1 MTRLTDKAVLLTG
14 GGSGIGLATA
24 RLLLD
29 QGAKV
34 AITGRNRAKLEAAA
48 AELRSPETLFTY
60 AADLADPVQVQQ
72 LVTAVNGW
80 MGPID
85 LLVANAG
92 VNIKQRQFRELTTES
107 WRQLLDGN
115 LEAAFQVTTAVLPQM
130 RERGQGLI
138 IYINSISGKRANP
151 LAGVGYIA
159 AKFALRGMA
168 SGLAAEEREAGI
180 RVTSIFPGEVNTP
193 LLDQRPEEVSADRR
207 ATMLQ
212 PEDVANAVLFVAGLP
227 AHVSIPELV
236 IIPANAQ
243 YI

>member
-48 AELRSPETLFTY
+48 AELRSPETLFTH
-60 AADLADPVQVQQ
+60 AADLSDPAQVQE
-72 LVTAVNGW
+72 LITAVNGW

-85 LLVANAG
+85 ILVANAG
-92 VNIKQRQFRELTTES
+92 VNIKQRRFRELTSET
-107 WRQLLDGN
+107 WRQLLAGN
-115 LEAAFQVTTAVLPQM
+115 LEAAFQTTLAVLPQM

-151 LAGVGYIA
+151 LGGVGYIA
-159 AKFALRGMA
+159 AKFALRGLA
-168 SGLAAEEREAGI
+168 SGLGAEEHEAGI

-193 LLDQRPEEVSADRR
+193 LLDQRPEEVSIERR
-207 ATMLQ
+207 ASMLQ
-212 PEDVANAVLFVAGLP
+212 PEDVASAVLFVAGLP
-227 AHVSIPELV
+227 PHVCIPEMV
-236 IIPANAQ
+236 IIPANAT

>member
-1 MTRLTDKAVLLTG
+1 MTRLANKAVLITG

-24 RLLLD
+24 RMLLD
-29 QGAKV
+29 LGARV
-34 AITGRNRAKLEAAA
+34 AITGRNLAKLEAAA
-48 AELRSPETLFTY
+48 AELRAPESLFTHP
-60 AADLADPVQVQQ
+60 ADLANPDQVRD
-72 LVTAVNGW
+72 LLTAVNGW

-85 LLVANAG
+85 ILVANAG
-92 VNIKQRQFRELTTES
+92 VNIKQRQFRELTNES
-107 WRQLLDGN
+107 WRQLMDGN
-115 LEAAFQVTTAVLPQM
+115 LEAAYQTTTAVLPQM
-130 RERGQGLI
+130 RERGEGLI

-151 LAGVGYIA
+151 LGGVGYIA

-168 SGLAAEEREAGI
+168 AGLGAEERLAGI

-212 PEDVANAVLFVAGLP
+212 PEDVASAVVFVAGLP
-227 AHVSIPELV
+227 VHVSIPEMV
-236 IIPANAQ
+236 ITPANAQ

>member
-1 MTRLTDKAVLLTG
+1 MLRLTDKAVLITG

-29 QGAKV
+29 QGARV
-34 AITGRNRAKLEAAA
+34 AITGRNRAKLESAA
-48 AELRSPETLFTY
+48 AELRSPETLFTH
-60 AADLADPVQVQQ
+60 AADLADPVQVHE
-72 LVTAVNGW
+72 LITAVNGW

-85 LLVANAG
+85 ILIANAG
-92 VNIKQRQFRELTTES
+92 VNIKQRQFRDLTSET

-115 LEAAFQVTTAVLPQM
+115 LEAAFQTTAAVLPQM

-151 LAGVGYIA
+151 LGGVGYIA

-168 SGLAAEEREAGI
+168 SGLGAEEREAGI
-180 RVTSIFPGEVNTP
+180 RVTSLFPGEVNTP

-207 ATMLQ
+207 ANMLQ
-212 PEDVANAVLFVAGLP
+212 PEDVAAAVAFIAGLP
-227 AHVSIPELV
+227 GHVSIPEMV
-236 IIPANAQ
+236 ITPANAQ